1 MHFKQPFNFEIY
13 SWLHHKETKN
23 SHPVCYINA
32 GYISGWSSGS
42 FGIPLITVE
51 LLCKAK
57 GDDICTFVMTH
68 PKKIEE
74 TIEKNEKNKY
84 INSI

>member
-42 FGIPLITVE
+42 FGIPLSN
-51 LLCKAK
+51 LL
-57 GDDICTFVMTH
+57 I
-68 PKKIEE
+68 
-74 TIEKNEKNKY
+74 
-84 INSI
+84 